1 MGKRNEKACWKQED
15 PFYSYEN
22 FMLNHASNAVSSYD
36 GYWLAAYQAEEPKR
50 EKVLWQYTN
59 SYYSPEL
66 NQNVD
71 ANYIDE
77 NVNSSWF
84 TS

>member
-1 MGKRNEKACWKQED
+1 MMAIGWLHIKPKNLIEKKC
-15 PFYSYEN
+15 Y
-22 FMLNHASNAVSSYD
+22 
-36 GYWLAAYQAEEPKR
+36 GI
-50 EKVLWQYTN
+50 YTD

-71 ANYIDE
+71 ANYIDS
-77 NVNSSWF
+77 NVDASWF

>member
-1 MGKRNEKACWKQED
+1 
-15 PFYSYEN
+15 
-22 FMLNHASNAVSSYD
+22 
-36 GYWLAAYQAEEPKR
+36 
-50 EKVLWQYTN
+50 